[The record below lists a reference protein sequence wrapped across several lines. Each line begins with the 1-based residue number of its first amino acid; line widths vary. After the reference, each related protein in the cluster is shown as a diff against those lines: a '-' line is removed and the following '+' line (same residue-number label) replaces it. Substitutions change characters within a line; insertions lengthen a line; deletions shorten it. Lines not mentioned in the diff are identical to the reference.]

1 MDVHCSRRARMKV
14 AENKQL
20 VRGINLD
27 IVPVMY
33 IFLASY
39 YLSAVTFCYSIC
51 DKSVFWWVVYIEQYW
66 NSSAENQLVSMLLL
80 RLNDLASEW

>member
-20 VRGINLD
+20 VCGISLD

-33 IFLASY
+33 IFLAY

-51 DKSVFWWVVYIEQYW
+51 DKFW
-66 NSSAENQLVSMLLL
+66 
-80 RLNDLASEW
+80 

>member
-20 VRGINLD
+20 LRGISLH

-39 YLSAVTFCYSIC
+39 YLSAVTFCCNIC
-51 DKSVFWWVVYIEQYW
+51 DKSVFGE
-66 NSSAENQLVSMLLL
+66 
-80 RLNDLASEW
+80 

>member
-1 MDVHCSRRARMKV
+1 MDVHCSGRAKMKV

-20 VRGINLD
+20 VCGINLD

-39 YLSAVTFCYSIC
+39 YLSAVTFCYSIL
-51 DKSVFWWVVYIEQYW
+51 INQYFG
-66 NSSAENQLVSMLLL
+66 E
-80 RLNDLASEW
+80 